1 MFAIATTDLS
11 WFEHVRSGHM
21 GRTVNFWTPTPWGVK
36 GLHTGDRLYFML
48 KAPIRKVAG
57 FGSFTRYVDMTA
69 SEAWAAY
76 GLGNGVDS
84 LLGLVRKIESFAE
97 KRSKGYVSTENPLIG
112 CIELSDVVTLDDA
125 DFITPDQVGLSFPN
139 QVVKLKYFSGVDPIA
154 AHLGITEG
162 LIARFVLIQGEPSRK
177 PTLRKDRKHQSA
189 FRQEILANY
198 DHRCCITSERVVELL
213 EAAHIQPYID
223 ERSNHPQNGLCLR
236 VDLHRLFDEG
246 LISLTSRNTVAVS
259 DHLAGTS
266 YAGLEGAPVSPPV
279 DVLMKPSPEALGFH
293 RTSVFRSK
301 IVVLAKPEGRAEWQ
315 PPALLPSASS
325 PSPLGRG

>member
-21 GRTVNFWTPTPWGVK
+21 GPAVNFWTPTPWGVK
-36 GLHTGDRLYFML
+36 GLQPGDRLYFML

-57 FGSFTRYVDMTA
+57 FGSFIRYTDMTA

-97 KRSKGYVSTENPLIG
+97 KRSKGYVSTENPIIG
-112 CIELSDVVTLDDA
+112 CIELSDVVALDDA
-125 DFITPDQVGLSFPN
+125 DFITPDQIGLSFPN

-154 AHLGITEG
+154 AHVSLSEKSV
-162 LIARFVLIQGEPSRK
+162 ARFVLIQGEPSRK

-198 DHRCCITSERVVELL
+198 AHRCCITSERVVELL

-223 ERSNHPQNGLCLR
+223 ERSNHSQNGLCLR

-246 LISLTSRNTVAVS
+246 LISVTSRNTVAVS

-266 YAGLEGAPVSPPV
+266 YAGLEGATVSLPV
-279 DVLMKPSPEALGFH
+279 DVLVKPSPEALGFH
-293 RTSVFRSK
+293 RTSVFRSRM
-301 IVVLAKPEGRAEWQ
+301 VVRSKPQARTERQ
-315 PPALLPSASS
+315 PTTLPL
-325 PSPLGRG
+325 PLPPPPHLS